1 MKRRNLILSVLALLL
16 IACAVINPAV
26 AYFTANTS
34 ADGAIPL
41 YFYRET
47 EIYEEMDGLNKLVTI
62 KNTGGDHPELADPV
76 WIRARAYIA
85 DAYDDE
91 NHFKVSGAGWTEH
104 SDGWFYYDDP
114 VPVGGSTT
122 PLKVEVKNLPVNAE
136 NQENDEYYISMIG
149 VGVVYQSTTA
159 FYDTNGIDF
168 QEADWDEAK
177 LVDIGE
183 TTPSGG

>member
-76 WIRARAYIA
+76 WIRARAYIS
-85 DAYDDE
+85 DALNNDD
-91 NHFKVSGAGWTEH
+91 HFFVSGDSWDDGG
-104 SDGWFYYDDP
+104 DGWYYFNVP

-122 PLKVEVKNLPVNAE
+122 PLKVEVKNLPVNE
-136 NQENDEYYISMIG
+136 EYQENDEYYISMIG
-149 VGVVYQSTTA
+149 VGVIYQSVTA
-159 FYDTNGIDF
+159 FYDVDGIQF
-168 QEADWDEAK
+168 QPADWTAELKD
-177 LVDIGE
+177 VGE